1 MKQSEQSKQLI
12 RDALFALMEK
22 KAFQEITIKDIAEKA
37 GIARL
42 TFYRNFD
49 SKEDIIRYHIQCG
62 FMDFLHKLRD
72 TANADLREMISL
84 CYRYWH
90 LKREE
95 LILLSNQKLEWL
107 VREPFETYLHIILEQ
122 MGLKEK
128 YTYFQIQFLI
138 GGMLADMLAW
148 IKNPQGNTPEDM
160 AEEIIQLLKI

>member
-62 FMDFLHKLRD
+62 FMDFLHELRD
-72 TANADLREMISL
+72 TSNADLREMISL

-90 LKREE
+90 LKRDE

>member
-1 MKQSEQSKQLI
+1 MKQSDQSKQLI

-62 FMDFLHKLRD
+62 FMDFLHELRD
-72 TANADLREMISL
+72 TSNADLREMISL

-90 LKREE
+90 LKRDE
-95 LILLSNQKLEWL
+95 LILLSNQKMEWL
-107 VREPFETYLHIILEQ
+107 VKEPFETYLHIILEQ

-148 IKNPQGNTPEDM
+148 IKNPRGNTPEDM

>member
-1 MKQSEQSKQLI
+1 M
-12 RDALFALMEK
+12 
-22 KAFQEITIKDIAEKA
+22 
-37 GIARL
+37 
-42 TFYRNFD
+42 
-49 SKEDIIRYHIQCG
+49 
-62 FMDFLHKLRD
+62 
-72 TANADLREMISL
+72 
-84 CYRYWH
+84 
-90 LKREE
+90 
-95 LILLSNQKLEWL
+95 LSNQKLEWL

>member
-1 MKQSEQSKQLI
+1 MKQSDQSKQLI

-62 FMDFLHKLRD
+62 FMDFLHELRD
-72 TANADLREMISL
+72 TSNADLREMISL

-90 LKREE
+90 LKRDE
-95 LILLSNQKLEWL
+95 LILLSNQKMEWL

-148 IKNPQGNTPEDM
+148 IKNPRGNTPEDM